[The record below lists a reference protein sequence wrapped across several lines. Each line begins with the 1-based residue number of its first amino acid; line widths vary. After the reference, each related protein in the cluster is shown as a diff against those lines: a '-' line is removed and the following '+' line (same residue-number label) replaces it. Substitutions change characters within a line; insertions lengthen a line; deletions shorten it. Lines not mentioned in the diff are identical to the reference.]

1 MLCYCNSP
9 LMNTVEAHINF
20 KPGLIT
26 EHGQVTEERTADF
39 LSNYMNELHA
49 FIVRVLTALPRAI

>member
-1 MLCYCNSP
+1 
-9 LMNTVEAHINF
+9 MNTVEAHINF

-26 EHGQVTEERTADF
+26 EHGQVTEERMADF